1 MYSGLQN
8 SANNTNGGYA
18 HHFNGTI
25 DIDAVWETDNHLPLY
40 SLSWCTSSPTIS
52 KLMTGRFLGGN
63 HKLSRGYEINTQD
76 DGAKESGGLGAVVR
90 HGQKAGDVIEHHVGL
105 VEEHV
110 DDLGDEALVLRRL
123 KLLVVLV

>member
-1 MYSGLQN
+1 
-8 SANNTNGGYA
+8 
-18 HHFNGTI
+18 
-25 DIDAVWETDNHLPLY
+25 
-40 SLSWCTSSPTIS
+40 
-52 KLMTGRFLGGN
+52 
-63 HKLSRGYEINTQD
+63 
-76 DGAKESGGLGAVVR
+76 VVR